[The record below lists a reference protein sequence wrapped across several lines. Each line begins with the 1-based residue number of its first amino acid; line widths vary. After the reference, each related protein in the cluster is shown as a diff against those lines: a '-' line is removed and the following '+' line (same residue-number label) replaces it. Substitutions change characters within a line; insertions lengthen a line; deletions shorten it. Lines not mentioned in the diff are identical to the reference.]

1 MSNSTF
7 ATVIIAAEDQEAA
20 QADLPGNFTSA
31 YTTDPT
37 GAPPA
42 TNYVSSGWWLDT
54 ELDFIVNEAVWQKK
68 VKFGDAQA
76 ALDAMGLVAV
86 VPETDTLD
94 TPTAA

>member
-7 ATVIIAAEDQEAA
+7 ATVIIAAADQEAA

-54 ELDFIVNEAVWQKK
+54 ELNFIVNTAAWPKV
-68 VKFGDAQA
+68 VKFGDAQD
-76 ALDAMGLVAV
+76 ALDSLGLVAV
-86 VPETDTLD
+86 VPAVES
-94 TPTAA
+94 

>member
-54 ELDFIVNEAVWQKK
+54 ELDFIVNTAEWPKV
-68 VKFGDAQA
+68 VKFGDAQD
-76 ALDAMGLVAV
+76 ALDSLGLVAV
-86 VPETDTLD
+86 VPAVES
-94 TPTAA
+94 

>member
-42 TNYVSSGWWLDT
+42 TNYVSSGWWMDT
-54 ELDFIVNEAVWQKK
+54 ELDFIVNTAAWSKV
-68 VKFGDAQA
+68 VKFGDAQN
-76 ALDAMGLVAV
+76 ALSTLALVPV
-86 VPETDTLD
+86 VAPLE
-94 TPTAA
+94 